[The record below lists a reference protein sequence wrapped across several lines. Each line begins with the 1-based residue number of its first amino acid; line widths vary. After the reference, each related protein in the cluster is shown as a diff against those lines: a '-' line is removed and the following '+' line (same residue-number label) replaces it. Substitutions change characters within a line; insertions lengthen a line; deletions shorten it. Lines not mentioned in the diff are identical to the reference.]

1 MLGACATLAMC
12 ANLLTYF
19 LGVKPSN
26 LQVLLA
32 LYLGSP
38 WLQSLPMS
46 PFVLH
51 HWVKRLTNPP
61 SPTEV
66 DAFVDLVYKYVWKAS
81 SNCHKVTS
89 LSLSLSLSLSSCF
102 WFWSPLPLNQKIS
115 SSILSNGSHG
125 LMIQD
130 LLHFSI
136 KILHDQVRGPLYW
149 FVPSRVF

>member
-46 PFVLH
+46 PFLLH

-89 LSLSLSLSLSSCF
+89 LSLSLS
-102 WFWSPLPLNQKIS
+102 
-115 SSILSNGSHG
+115 
-125 LMIQD
+125 
-130 LLHFSI
+130 
-136 KILHDQVRGPLYW
+136 QVAFDSEVL
-149 FVPSRVF
+149 FH